1 MENIDTIGHV
11 TGKSVYLDDIPTI
24 SGTLPAAIVSSSI
37 AHGKIVNVDIN
48 EALKL
53 DGVEKIIMHNDIP
66 GENQIGC
73 IIEDE
78 TLLAEHEVHYQGQPI
93 AVVVARTE
101 RLARKAASLV
111 KVDYHELEPI
121 TDPRVAKEKGL
132 LLVAPRT
139 FSMGNPDEVRNK
151 CKYIVEGSIEI
162 GGQEHLYIETQGAYA
177 YPVEGGY
184 IKVHSST
191 QSPTAVQKAVARVL
205 GLPMNLVEVDVVR
218 LGGGFGGKEDQ
229 ASGFAAMVALG
240 AYLTGKPVKLVLS
253 RHVDMR
259 ITGKRHPYSGDFRIG
274 LTADLK
280 ILTFETTLY
289 QNGGAAADL
298 SPAIMERT
306 LFHSTG
312 SYFIPNTRVTVY
324 SCKTNLPPNTAFRGF
339 GGPQGM
345 FVIESSIAKAA
356 ETIGVSAI
364 EIQKANLLNEND
376 EFQYGQIAKNVNAR
390 KCFDLA
396 SEKFDL
402 ENLRKSIE
410 NYNQNNM
417 YSKRGLAVMPLCFG
431 ISFTNTAMNQARAL
445 VHIYQDGSVS
455 VSTGAIEM
463 GQGVNTKLAQIA
475 SILLGIDISRVK
487 IHSTNTTRVAN
498 TSPTAASTG
507 ADLNGNALRIAI
519 ASLKKRLLKVA
530 SELLECSENEL
541 TIENETVTRNG
552 QPTPLKW
559 NELVKNAHL
568 KRIALTENGHYAT
581 PVIYFDKTKEK
592 GHPFAYHVYGTG
604 IVTVTLDCI
613 RGTYS
618 IDDVYIVHDFGNSIN
633 PTIDLGQ
640 LEGAVVQG
648 IGWLT
653 LEELA
658 FDTKGRLLSNSLST
672 YKVPDIHFAP
682 KSIQCIPLP
691 TNGPELAV
699 LRSKAIGELPL
710 MYGIAAYFAI
720 HNAIKA
726 FNPNHRMQLITPLT
740 AEKVLMQ
747 LYERKSEQK
756 VKDRENSV
764 SVKQRI

>member
-1 MENIDTIGHV
+1 MKNIDTIGHV

-24 SGTLPAAIVSSSI
+24 SGTLHAAIVGSAI
-37 AHGKIVNVDIN
+37 AHGRIVKVDLE

-53 DGVEKIIMHNDIP
+53 DGVEKIIKYSDIP
-66 GENQIGC
+66 GENQIGG

-93 AVVVARTE
+93 AVVVAQTE
-101 RLARKAASLV
+101 RIARKAAQLV
-111 KVDYHELEPI
+111 RIDYEEHEPV

-132 LLVAPRT
+132 LLIPPRT
-139 FSMGNPDEVRNK
+139 FSMGNTNDAWSK
-151 CKYIVEGSIEI
+151 CKYIVEDRVEI

-191 QSPTAVQKAVARVL
+191 QGPTAVQKTVARVL
-205 GLPMNLVEVDVVR
+205 GLPMNLIEVDVVR

-229 ASGFAAMVALG
+229 ASGFAAMAAL
-240 AYLTGKPVKLVLS
+240 AAHITGKPVKLVLP
-253 RHVDMR
+253 RHDDMR
-259 ITGKRHPYSGDFRIG
+259 MTGKRHPYSGDFKIG
-274 LTADLK
+274 LADDLK
-280 ILTFETTLY
+280 ILAFETTLY

-345 FVIESSIAKAA
+345 FVIESAIAKAA
-356 ETIGVSAI
+356 ETIGVNAI
-364 EIQKANLLNEND
+364 EIQRANLLNEND
-376 EFQYGQIAKNVNAR
+376 EFQYGQKAESVNAH
-390 KCFDLA
+390 KCFTLA
-396 SEKFDL
+396 SEKF
-402 ENLRKSIE
+402 NLDNLSKSIE
-410 NYNQNNM
+410 SYNLNNR

-431 ISFTNTAMNQARAL
+431 ISFTNTSMNQARAL
-445 VHIYQDGSVS
+445 VHIYQDGSVA

-463 GQGVNTKLAQIA
+463 GQGVNTKLAQVA

-498 TSPTAASTG
+498 TSPTAASSG

-530 SELLECSENEL
+530 SEILECSENEL
-541 TIENETVTRNG
+541 NIDNETVTRNG
-552 QPTPLKW
+552 KPTPLKW
-559 NELVKNAHL
+559 NELVRKAHL

-613 RGTYS
+613 RGTYTV
-618 IDDVYIVHDFGNSIN
+618 DDVYIVHDFGNSIN
-633 PTIDLGQ
+633 PLIDLGQ
-640 LEGAVVQG
+640 VEGAVVQG
-648 IGWLT
+648 IGWVT

-658 FDTKGRLLSNSLST
+658 FDPKGRLQSNSLST

-691 TNGPELAV
+691 TTGPDLAV
-699 LRSKAIGELPL
+699 LRSKAIGEPPF

-720 HNAIKA
+720 QNAIKA
-726 FNPNHRMQLITPLT
+726 FNPKHNFKFDSPLT
-740 AEKVLMQ
+740 PEKVLMQ
-747 LYERKSEQK
+747 LYRGE
-756 VKDRENSV
+756 
-764 SVKQRI
+764 

>member
-1 MENIDTIGHV
+1 MKNIDTIGHV

-24 SGTLPAAIVSSSI
+24 SGTLHAAIVGSAI
-37 AHGKIVNVDIN
+37 AHGKILKVDTT

-53 DGVEKIIMHNDIP
+53 DGVEKIIMYNDIP
-66 GENQIGC
+66 GENQIGG
-73 IIEDE
+73 IVEDE

-93 AVVVARTE
+93 AVVIAQTE
-101 RLARKAASLV
+101 RIARKATHLIRI
-111 KVDYHELEPI
+111 DYEELEPV
-121 TDPRVAKEKGL
+121 TDPRIAKEKGL
-132 LLVAPRT
+132 LLIPPRT
-139 FSMGNPDEVRNK
+139 FSMGNPIEAWSQ
-151 CKYIVEGSIEI
+151 CKYIVEDSIEL

-191 QSPTAVQKAVARVL
+191 QGPTAVQKTVARVL
-205 GLPMNLVEVDVVR
+205 GLPMNLIEVDVVR

-229 ASGFAAMVALG
+229 ASGFAAMAAL
-240 AYLTGKPVKLVLS
+240 AAHITGKPVKLVLP
-253 RHVDMR
+253 RHDDMR
-259 ITGKRHPYSGDFRIG
+259 MTGKRHPYSGDFRIG

-280 ILTFETTLY
+280 ILAFETTLY

-345 FVIESSIAKAA
+345 FVIESAIAKAA
-356 ETIGVSAI
+356 ETIGVNAI
-364 EIQKANLLNEND
+364 EIQQANLLKEND
-376 EFQYGQIAKNVNAR
+376 EFQYGQKAENANAR
-390 KCFDLA
+390 KCFALA
-396 SEKFDL
+396 SEKFNLD
-402 ENLRKSIE
+402 NLRKSIE
-410 NYNQNNM
+410 NYNLNNR

-445 VHIYQDGSVS
+445 VHIYQDGSVA

-463 GQGVNTKLAQIA
+463 GQGVNTKMAQVA

-498 TSPTAASTG
+498 TSPTAASSG

-519 ASLKKRLLKVA
+519 AALKKRLLKVA
-530 SELLECSENEL
+530 AELLECSDDEL

-552 QPTPLKW
+552 KPTALKW
-559 NELVKNAHL
+559 NELVKKAHL
-568 KRIALTENGHYAT
+568 KRVALTENGHYAT

-592 GHPFAYHVYGTG
+592 GHPFAYHVYGIG

-613 RGTYS
+613 RGTYT

-633 PTIDLGQ
+633 PLIDLGQ
-640 LEGAVVQG
+640 VEGAVVQG

-658 FDTKGRLLSNSLST
+658 FDPKGRLLSNSLST

-691 TNGPELAV
+691 TTGPELAV
-699 LRSKAIGELPL
+699 LRSKAIGEPPF

-720 HNAIKA
+720 QNAIKA
-726 FNPNHRMQLITPLT
+726 FNPSYSIKLTAPLT
-740 AEKVLMQ
+740 PERVLMC
-747 LYERKSEQK
+747 LYQGR
-756 VKDRENSV
+756 
-764 SVKQRI
+764 

>member
-1 MENIDTIGHV
+1 MKNIDTISHV

-24 SGTLPAAIVSSSI
+24 SGTLHAAVVGSAI
-37 AHGKIVNVDIN
+37 AHGKILKVDTT
-48 EALKL
+48 EALRL
-53 DGVEKIIMHNDIP
+53 DGVVKVITCTDIP
-66 GENQIGC
+66 GENQIGG
-73 IIEDE
+73 IVEDE
-78 TLLAEHEVHYQGQPI
+78 TLLAEGEVHYQGQPI
-93 AVVVARTE
+93 AVVIAKTE
-101 RLARKAASLV
+101 RDAHKAAKMV
-111 KVDYHELEPI
+111 RIDYQELEPV
-121 TDPRVAKEKGL
+121 TDPRIAKEKGL
-132 LLVAPRT
+132 LLIPPRT
-139 FSMGNPDEVRNK
+139 FSMGNPNEVWSQ
-151 CKYIVEGSIEI
+151 CKYIVEDSIEL

-191 QSPTAVQKAVARVL
+191 QGPTAVQKTVARVL
-205 GLPMNLVEVDVVR
+205 GLPMNLIEVDVVR

-229 ASGFAAMVALG
+229 ASGFAAMAAL
-240 AYLTGKPVKLVLS
+240 AAHITGKPVKLVLP
-253 RHVDMR
+253 RHDDMR
-259 ITGKRHPYSGDFRIG
+259 MTGKRHPYSGDFRIG

-280 ILTFETTLY
+280 ILAFETTLY

-312 SYFIPNTRVTVY
+312 SYYIPNTRVTVY

-345 FVIESSIAKAA
+345 FVIESAIAKAA

-364 EIQKANLLNEND
+364 EIQQANLLKEND
-376 EFQYGQIAKNVNAR
+376 EFQYGQKAENVNAR
-390 KCFDLA
+390 KCFALA

-410 NYNQNNM
+410 NYNQNNK

-463 GQGVNTKLAQIA
+463 GQGVNTKMAQVA

-498 TSPTAASTG
+498 TSPTAASSG

-519 ASLKKRLLKVA
+519 AALKKRLLKVA
-530 SELLECSENEL
+530 AELLECSDDEL
-541 TIENETVTRNG
+541 TIENETVIRNG
-552 QPTPLKW
+552 EPTALKW
-559 NELVKNAHL
+559 NELVRKAHL
-568 KRIALTENGHYAT
+568 KRVALTENGHYAT

-604 IVTVTLDCI
+604 VVTVTLDCI
-613 RGTYS
+613 RGTYN

-633 PTIDLGQ
+633 PLIDLGQ
-640 LEGAVVQG
+640 VEGAVVQG

-658 FDTKGRLLSNSLST
+658 FDPKGRLLSNSLST

-699 LRSKAIGELPL
+699 LRSKAIGEPPF

-726 FNPNHRMQLITPLT
+726 FNPSYSIKLT
-740 AEKVLMQ
+740 APLIPERVLMY
-747 LYERKSEQK
+747 LYQGR
-756 VKDRENSV
+756 
-764 SVKQRI
+764 

>member
-1 MENIDTIGHV
+1 MKNIDTIGHV

-24 SGTLPAAIVSSSI
+24 SGTLHAAVVGSAI
-37 AHGKIVNVDIN
+37 AHGKILKVDTT
-48 EALKL
+48 EALGL
-53 DGVEKIIMHNDIP
+53 DGVVKVITCTDIP
-66 GENQIGC
+66 GENQIGG
-73 IIEDE
+73 IVEDE
-78 TLLAEHEVHYQGQPI
+78 TLLAEGEVHYQGQPI
-93 AVVVARTE
+93 AVVIAKTE
-101 RLARKAASLV
+101 RDAHKAAKMV
-111 KVDYHELEPI
+111 RIDYQELEPV
-121 TDPRVAKEKGL
+121 TDPRIAKEKGL
-132 LLVAPRT
+132 LLIPPRT
-139 FSMGNPDEVRNK
+139 FRMGNPSEVWSQ
-151 CKYIVEGSIEI
+151 CKYIVDDSIEL

-191 QSPTAVQKAVARVL
+191 QGPTAVQKTVARVL
-205 GLPMNLVEVDVVR
+205 GLPMNLIEVDVVR

-229 ASGFAAMVALG
+229 ASGFAAMAAL
-240 AYLTGKPVKLVLS
+240 AAHITGKPVKLVLP
-253 RHVDMR
+253 RHDDMR
-259 ITGKRHPYSGDFRIG
+259 MTGKRHPYSGDFRIG

-280 ILTFETTLY
+280 ILAFETTLY

-312 SYFIPNTRVTVY
+312 SYYIPNTRVTVY

-345 FVIESSIAKAA
+345 FVIESAIAKAA

-364 EIQKANLLNEND
+364 EIQQANLLKEND
-376 EFQYGQIAKNVNAR
+376 EFQYGQKAENVNAR
-390 KCFDLA
+390 KCFALA

-410 NYNQNNM
+410 NYNQNNK

-463 GQGVNTKLAQIA
+463 GQGVNTKMAQVA

-498 TSPTAASTG
+498 TSPTAASSG

-519 ASLKKRLLKVA
+519 AALKKRLLKVA
-530 SELLECSENEL
+530 AELLECSDDEL
-541 TIENETVTRNG
+541 TIENETVIRNG
-552 QPTPLKW
+552 EPTALKW
-559 NELVKNAHL
+559 NELVKKAHL
-568 KRIALTENGHYAT
+568 KRVALTENGHYAT

-604 IVTVTLDCI
+604 VVTVTLDCI
-613 RGTYS
+613 RGTYT
-618 IDDVYIVHDFGNSIN
+618 IDDVFIVHDFGNSIN
-633 PTIDLGQ
+633 PLIDHGQ
-640 LEGAVVQG
+640 VEGAVVQG

-658 FDTKGRLLSNSLST
+658 FDPKGRLLSNSLST

-699 LRSKAIGELPL
+699 LRSKAIGEPPF

-726 FNPNHRMQLITPLT
+726 FNPSYSIKLTAPLT
-740 AEKVLMQ
+740 PERVLMH
-747 LYERKSEQK
+747 LYQ
-756 VKDRENSV
+756 
-764 SVKQRI
+764 

>member
-1 MENIDTIGHV
+1 MKNIDTIGHV

-24 SGTLPAAIVSSSI
+24 SGTLHAAVVGSAI
-37 AHGKIVNVDIN
+37 AHGKILRVDTT
-48 EALKL
+48 EALGL
-53 DGVEKIIMHNDIP
+53 DGVVKVITCTDIP
-66 GENQIGC
+66 GENQIGG
-73 IIEDE
+73 IVEDE
-78 TLLAEHEVHYQGQPI
+78 TLLAEGEVHYQGQPI
-93 AVVVARTE
+93 AVVIAKTE
-101 RLARKAASLV
+101 RDAHKAAKMV
-111 KVDYHELEPI
+111 RIDYQELEPV
-121 TDPRVAKEKGL
+121 TDPRIAKEKGL
-132 LLVAPRT
+132 LLIPPRT
-139 FSMGNPDEVRNK
+139 FSMGNPSEVWSH
-151 CKYIVEGSIEI
+151 CKYIVEDSIEL

-191 QSPTAVQKAVARVL
+191 QGPTAVQKTVARVL
-205 GLPMNLVEVDVVR
+205 GLPMNLIEVDVVR

-229 ASGFAAMVALG
+229 ASGFAAMAAL
-240 AYLTGKPVKLVLS
+240 AAHITGKPVKLVLP
-253 RHVDMR
+253 RHDDIRM
-259 ITGKRHPYSGDFRIG
+259 TGKRHPYSGDFRIG

-280 ILTFETTLY
+280 ILAFETTLY

-312 SYFIPNTRVTVY
+312 SYYIPNTRVTVY

-345 FVIESSIAKAA
+345 FVIESAIAKAA

-364 EIQKANLLNEND
+364 EIQQANLLKEND
-376 EFQYGQIAKNVNAR
+376 EFQYGQKAENVNAR
-390 KCFDLA
+390 KCFALA

-410 NYNQNNM
+410 NYNQNNK

-463 GQGVNTKLAQIA
+463 GQGVNTKMAQVA

-498 TSPTAASTG
+498 TSPTAASSG

-519 ASLKKRLLKVA
+519 ATLKKRLLKVA
-530 SELLECSENEL
+530 AELLECSDEEL
-541 TIENETVTRNG
+541 TIENETVIHNG
-552 QPTPLKW
+552 EPTALKW
-559 NELVKNAHL
+559 NELVKKAHL
-568 KRIALTENGHYAT
+568 KRVALTENGHYAT

-604 IVTVTLDCI
+604 VVTVTLDCI
-613 RGTYS
+613 RGTYT

-633 PTIDLGQ
+633 PLIDLGQ
-640 LEGAVVQG
+640 VEGAVVQG

-653 LEELA
+653 LEELV
-658 FDTKGRLLSNSLST
+658 FDSKGRLLSNSLST

-699 LRSKAIGELPL
+699 LRSKAIGEPPF

-720 HNAIKA
+720 QNAIKA
-726 FNPNHRMQLITPLT
+726 FNPSHRIQFSSPLT
-740 AEKVLMQ
+740 PEKVLMQ
-747 LYERKSEQK
+747 LYQGR
-756 VKDRENSV
+756 SV
-764 SVKQRI
+764 

>member
-1 MENIDTIGHV
+1 MKNIDTIGHV

-24 SGTLPAAIVSSSI
+24 SGTLHAAIVGSAI
-37 AHGKIVNVDIN
+37 AHGRIVKVDLA

-53 DGVEKIIMHNDIP
+53 DGVEKIIMYNDIP
-66 GENQIGC
+66 GENQIGG

-93 AVVVARTE
+93 AVVVAQTE
-101 RLARKAASLV
+101 RIARKAAQLV
-111 KVDYHELEPI
+111 RIDYEELEPV

-132 LLVAPRT
+132 LLIPPRT
-139 FSMGNPDEVRNK
+139 FSMGNPDEVWNK
-151 CKYIVEGSIEI
+151 CKFVVEDRVEI

-191 QSPTAVQKAVARVL
+191 QGPTAVQKTVARVL
-205 GLPMNLVEVDVVR
+205 GLPMNLIEVDVVR

-229 ASGFAAMVALG
+229 ASGFAAMAAL
-240 AYLTGKPVKLVLS
+240 AAHLTGKPVKLVLP
-253 RHVDMR
+253 RHDDMR

-274 LTADLK
+274 LTDDLK
-280 ILTFETTLY
+280 ILAFETTLY

-345 FVIESSIAKAA
+345 FVIESAIAKAA
-356 ETIGVSAI
+356 ETIGVNAI
-364 EIQKANLLNEND
+364 EIQRANLLNEND
-376 EFQYGQIAKNVNAR
+376 EFQYGQKAENVNAH
-390 KCFDLA
+390 KCFALA

-402 ENLRKSIE
+402 YNLRKSIY
-410 NYNQNNM
+410 NYNHNNR

-431 ISFTNTAMNQARAL
+431 ISFTNTSMNQARAL
-445 VHIYQDGSVS
+445 VHIYQDGSVA

-463 GQGVNTKLAQIA
+463 GQGVNTKMAQVA
-475 SILLGIDISRVK
+475 SMLLGIDINRVK
-487 IHSTNTTRVAN
+487 IYSTNTTRVAN
-498 TSPTAASTG
+498 TSPTAASSG

-519 ASLKKRLLKVA
+519 APLKKRLLKVA
-530 SELLECSENEL
+530 SEILECSEDEL
-541 TIENETVTRNG
+541 NIENETVTRSG

-559 NELVKNAHL
+559 NELVKKAHL
-568 KRIALTENGHYAT
+568 KRVALTENGHYAT

-613 RGTYS
+613 RGTYT

-633 PTIDLGQ
+633 PLIDLGQ
-640 LEGAVVQG
+640 VEGAVVQG
-648 IGWLT
+648 IGWVT

-658 FDTKGRLLSNSLST
+658 FDPKGRLLSNSLST

-691 TNGPELAV
+691 TTGPDLAV
-699 LRSKAIGELPL
+699 LRSKAIGEPPF

-720 HNAIKA
+720 QNAVKA
-726 FNPNHRMQLITPLT
+726 FNPSHRIQFNSPLT
-740 AEKVLMQ
+740 PEKVLMQ
-747 LYERKSEQK
+747 LYQGG
-756 VKDRENSV
+756 SV
-764 SVKQRI
+764 